1 MVRGGGVGWEGWE
14 NRGRVGADE
23 RWAGGGETRHPLL
36 MYNLIAILVLTI
48 SMFFDCK
55 GIDRA
60 TGVHLLPEVLLT
72 FLCRLFF
79 EFA

>member
-1 MVRGGGVGWEGWE
+1 
-14 NRGRVGADE
+14 
-23 RWAGGGETRHPLL
+23 
-36 MYNLIAILVLTI
+36 MYHLIAILVLTI

-60 TGVHLLPEVLLT
+60 TGVHLLPELLLT
-72 FLCRLFF
+72 FLSRLFF